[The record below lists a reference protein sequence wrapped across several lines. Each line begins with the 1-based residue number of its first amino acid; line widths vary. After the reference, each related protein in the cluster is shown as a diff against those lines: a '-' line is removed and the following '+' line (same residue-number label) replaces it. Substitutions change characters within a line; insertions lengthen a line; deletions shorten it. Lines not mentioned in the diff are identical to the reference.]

1 MTAALLNGTFIQ
13 GFELDDWH
21 SEAPLHS
28 NSLILPA
35 LFASLSLLPTPVSGK
50 DFLLAYIVGLE
61 IGPRI
66 GNALYGKHIL
76 SMGWH
81 SGAVFGPSA
90 SCAAVCKLLS
100 LNAARVEDALGIA
113 CTQACGLMSAQYE
126 SEVKRMQHGFGARN
140 GLLGAMLAKGGYV
153 GIKRVYEREYGGF
166 LKQFSSG
173 NGKEPPYLVDE
184 ICMRLG
190 EEWKTINVKVKP
202 YASMA
207 ATHAGVDCVS
217 KAQEA
222 YPDLFAS
229 ENLVNIESIELSMG
243 AVSFH
248 HGGFE
253 VQRPLTCTG
262 AQMSCKYI
270 ACTQLVDRQV
280 LPPQF
285 KADML
290 DRDVIWVLLEKT
302 KCTLEERLLWGQEL
316 KVVFKGGQSI
326 KVETDK
332 ARGVDP
338 GLSDE
343 EVVEKWR
350 GLMNAVI
357 GDERRDM
364 IEREVL
370 NLDVSMDVGVL
381 GKMLESRTLNPIE

>member
-1 MTAALLNGTFIQ
+1 
-13 GFELDDWH
+13 
-21 SEAPLHS
+21 
-28 NSLILPA
+28 
-35 LFASLSLLPTPVSGK
+35 
-50 DFLLAYIVGLE
+50 
-61 IGPRI
+61 
-66 GNALYGKHIL
+66 
-76 SMGWH
+76 
-81 SGAVFGPSA
+81 
-90 SCAAVCKLLS
+90 
-100 LNAARVEDALGIA
+100 
-113 CTQACGLMSAQYE
+113 
-126 SEVKRMQHGFGARN
+126 
-140 GLLGAMLAKGGYV
+140 
-153 GIKRVYEREYGGF
+153 
-166 LKQFSSG
+166 
-173 NGKEPPYLVDE
+173 
-184 ICMRLG
+184 
-190 EEWKTINVKVKP
+190 
-202 YASMA
+202 
-207 ATHAGVDCVS
+207 
-217 KAQEA
+217 
-222 YPDLFAS
+222 
-229 ENLVNIESIELSMG
+229 MG

-253 VQRPLTCTG
+253 VQRPSTCTG

-316 KVVFKGGQSI
+316 KVVFKGGRSI